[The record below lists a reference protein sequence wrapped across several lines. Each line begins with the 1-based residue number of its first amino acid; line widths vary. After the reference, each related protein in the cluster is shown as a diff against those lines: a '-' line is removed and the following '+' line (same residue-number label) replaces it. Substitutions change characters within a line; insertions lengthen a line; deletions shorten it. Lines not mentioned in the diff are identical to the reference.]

1 MVDGCDNEDF
11 VARVSPARRKR
22 SACGGRGWR
31 GGFHNAL
38 LHTRPARG
46 SPETLPA
53 YFLYHN
59 GSFLSFYLVV
69 SNIIL
74 LALTFGVMFYD
85 ARKKHNGMNYFIR

>member
-22 SACGGRGWR
+22 SACGGRAAR
-31 GGFHNAL
+31 AR